1 MPANHT
7 NILSAVFTDGMYF
20 EIYCIHAN
28 NTVYN
33 ETFAKTF
40 VIMVVIVIINCL
52 GGYLS

>member
-1 MPANHT
+1 MLLTAGLY
-7 NILSAVFTDGMYF
+7 I